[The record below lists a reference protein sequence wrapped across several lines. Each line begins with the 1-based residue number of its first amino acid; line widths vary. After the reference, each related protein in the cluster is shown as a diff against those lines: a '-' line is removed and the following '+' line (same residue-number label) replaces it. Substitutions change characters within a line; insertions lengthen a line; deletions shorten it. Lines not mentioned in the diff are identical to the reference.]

1 MFENFAEKPVAAVIG
16 ASGGIG
22 TAMTRQLADMPT
34 IERVLAFSR
43 SPAEFDH
50 PRVRTDRID
59 LEDEDSIA
67 AAADTT
73 REAGGAQIVIVTA
86 GLLHDGAIQ
95 PEKSWRA
102 LDADQLTRSFQI
114 NTIGPALVAK
124 HFLPLFPRSGPAI
137 FAALSA
143 RVGSISDNGI
153 GGWYGYRSSKA
164 ALNMILR
171 NLAIE
176 LGRKRAEAICVGLHP
191 GTVDTGLSKPFQG
204 NTPAEKLF
212 TPDYSASCLLS
223 VLDGLK
229 PDDSGAVFAWDGQ
242 RVPE

>member
-1 MFENFAEKPVAAVIG
+1 MFDNFAEKPTAVVIG

-22 TAMTRQLADMPT
+22 AAMTRQLAEMPT

-43 SPAEFDH
+43 SPADFDH
-50 PRVRTDRID
+50 PRVETGRMD
-59 LEDEDSIA
+59 LEDEETIA
-67 AAADTT
+67 TAAETA
-73 REAGGAQIVIVTA
+73 REASGAQIVIVTA

-102 LDADQLTRSFQI
+102 LDADQLARSFQI

-124 HFLPLFPRSGPAI
+124 HFLPLFPRDGRAI

-143 RVGSISDNGI
+143 RVGSIGDNRI
-153 GGWYGYRSSKA
+153 GGWYGYRASKA

-176 LGRKRAEAICVGLHP
+176 LGRKRKQAICVGLHP
-191 GTVDTGLSKPFQG
+191 GTVDTGLSKPFQSH
-204 NTPAEKLF
+204 TPPEKLF
-212 TPDYSASCLLS
+212 SPDYAATRLLT
-223 VLDGLK
+223 VLDGLD
-229 PDDSGAVFAWDGQ
+229 PSDSGGVFAWDGQ